1 MEINFLHLYSN
12 LMNLYGEYGNIN
24 ILKARIEEQGI
35 KVNIIEKSLD
45 DEIKFNDVDF
55 VYCGSGT
62 EKNKKVALEHL
73 KTYGDSFK
81 EFIKNGGPCLFTG
94 NSLELLGKHIKTS
107 DKTLDAIGIFNFD
120 VVELPERV
128 TADVI
133 LKSDKF
139 EKEVV
144 GFINKQSR
152 IENNDDALF
161 KIVYESGLT
170 ESNNKEGFM
179 QNNLIASYL
188 IGPLLVKN
196 PEILKFYVDKIITKK
211 YKDFKIKEI
220 GHKNEEEGYNL
231 TLSEL
236 TKRK

>member
-1 MEINFLHLYSN
+1 
-12 LMNLYGEYGNIN
+12 MNLYGEYGNIN
-24 ILKARIEEQGI
+24 ILKSRIEEQGI

-45 DEIKFNDVDF
+45 DEIKFNDIDF

-62 EKNKKVALEHL
+62 EKNKVIALEHL
-73 KTYGDSFK
+73 KKYENSCK
-81 EFIKNGGPCLFTG
+81 EFIENGGLGLFTG
-94 NSLELLGKHIKTS
+94 NSLELLGKHIKIS
-107 DKTLDAIGIFNFD
+107 DKALDAIGVFNFD
-120 VVELPERV
+120 IVELSERV

-133 LKSDKF
+133 LKSNKF
-139 EKEVV
+139 DREVI

-179 QNNLIASYL
+179 QNNLLTTYL

-211 YKDFKIKEI
+211 FKDFKIKEI

-236 TKRK
+236 TKRKLNT